1 MKKSRGF
8 TYIELLVV
16 MAILAVAA
24 VLLLGS
30 LSVIYSS
37 SAKSCAKSIVSALSE
52 CKVDA
57 MSRTGNS
64 YLLFYQTDEG
74 MVLDYYRSGVLIPPE
89 TVVKK
94 VLNVSWTDSN
104 GTVHSAPTET
114 MPLCFTF
121 NRSTG
126 SFLTLDESA
135 SAAGKTAGY
144 GTGLYCRSIQVS
156 GGSQTYTVTLVP
168 ATGRFGLELS

>member
-1 MKKSRGF
+1 MRKNRGF

-16 MAILAVAA
+16 VAILAIAA

-30 LSVIYSS
+30 FSVTYSS
-37 SAKSCAKSIVSALSE
+37 SAKGCAKSIVSALSE
-52 CKVDA
+52 CKLDA

-64 YLLFYQTDEG
+64 YLLVYQTDEG
-74 MVLDYYRSGVLIPPE
+74 MVLDYYRSGAPLPAE

-94 VLNVSWTDSN
+94 VLGVSWTDSN

-121 NRSTG
+121 SRSAG

-135 SAAGKTAGY
+135 AAAGMTVRY
-144 GTGLYCRSIQVS
+144 GTGLYCRNIQIS
-156 GGSQTYTVTLVP
+156 GGGQTYTVTLVP